1 LPSARTRSENPAK
14 PRKNTYFS
22 KIQYTVRQSGDFS
35 KIDVISGFGS
45 VFCALASAW
54 QTATFPSAAAR
65 PLNFASSGQWSS
77 SGLRAAGTHAS
88 VFRPRA
94 PALLCMCVYLLSS
107 DIRFMAQI
115 LKGMSL
121 CGQPQEAR
129 ELLQEMRQT
138 GITLDVW
145 SYTTGVAAQ
154 CNGRDMTAAENLVQ
168 DMLSAVFDFDTFS

>member
-1 LPSARTRSENPAK
+1 MVLFGFARGGHARLC
-14 PRKNTYFS
+14 
-22 KIQYTVRQSGDFS
+22 IQTSRTGSFVR
-35 KIDVISGFGS
+35 V
-45 VFCALASAW
+45 
-54 QTATFPSAAAR
+54 
-65 PLNFASSGQWSS
+65 
-77 SGLRAAGTHAS
+77 
-88 VFRPRA
+88 
-94 PALLCMCVYLLSS
+94 CVSS
-107 DIRFMAQI
+107 DIRYMAQI

-168 DMLSAVFDFDTFS
+168 DMLSAVFHFDIFS